1 MNWKETNV
9 KVQMNIKAELTV
21 PVITKSTYDY
31 DEEVNEEV
39 ERIFYKFV
47 ERPTL
52 MEYEDLEFLDIDS
65 VEIKDID

>member
-52 MEYEDLEFLDIDS
+52 MEYEDLEFLDINN

>member
-52 MEYEDLEFLDIDS
+52 MEYEDLEFLDIDN

>member
-21 PVITKSTYDY
+21 PVITKSTYEY

-52 MEYEDLEFLDIDS
+52 MEYEDLEFLDIDN

>member
-1 MNWKETNV
+1 MDYKETNV
-9 KVQMNIKAELTV
+9 KVELNIKAELTV

-52 MEYEDLEFLDIDS
+52 MEYEDLEFLDIDN

>member
-52 MEYEDLEFLDIDS
+52 MEYEVLEFLDIDN

>member
-31 DEEVNEEV
+31 DDEIQYELD
-39 ERIFYKFV
+39 RIFYKFV
-47 ERPTL
+47 ERPRL
-52 MEYEDLEFLDIDS
+52 MEHEDLEFLDIDN

>member
-1 MNWKETNV
+1 MDYKETNV
-9 KVQMNIKAELTV
+9 KVELNIKAELTV
-21 PVITKSTYDY
+21 PVITKSTYEY

-47 ERPTL
+47 ERPRL
-52 MEYEDLEFLDIDS
+52 MEYEDLEFLDIDD

>member
-9 KVQMNIKAELTV
+9 KVQMNIKAELAV
-21 PVITKSTYDY
+21 PVTTKSTYDY

-47 ERPTL
+47 EQPEL
-52 MEYEDLEFLDIDS
+52 MEYEDLKFLDIDD

>member
-47 ERPTL
+47 EQPTL
-52 MEYEDLEFLDIDS
+52 MEYEDLEFLNIDN

>member
-1 MNWKETNV
+1 MNWKETYV

-52 MEYEDLEFLDIDS
+52 MEYEDLEFLDIDN

>member
-21 PVITKSTYDY
+21 PVTTKSTYDY

-39 ERIFYKFV
+39 ERVFYKFV

-52 MEYEDLEFLDIDS
+52 MEYEDLEFLDIDN

>member
-31 DEEVNEEV
+31 DEKVNEEV

-52 MEYEDLEFLDIDS
+52 MEYEDLEFLDIDN

>member
-31 DEEVNEEV
+31 DDEIQDEID
-39 ERIFYKFV
+39 RIFYKFV

-52 MEYEDLEFLDIDS
+52 MEYEDLEFLDIDN